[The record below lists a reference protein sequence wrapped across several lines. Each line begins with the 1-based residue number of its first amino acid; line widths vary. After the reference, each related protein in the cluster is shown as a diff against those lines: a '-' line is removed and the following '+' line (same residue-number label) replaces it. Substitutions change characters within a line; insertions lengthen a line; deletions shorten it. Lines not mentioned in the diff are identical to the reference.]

1 MAKVKIATEWLAGCA
16 GCHMSLLD
24 LDEELVKVLE
34 AVEITS
40 SPITDLKHPPEVT
53 VGIIEGAVANT
64 ANVEVL
70 KEMREKCQILLALGD
85 CACFGGIVTMRNLV
99 DKEEALRTGYVDTP
113 STVDGEVP
121 NDPELCQLLD
131 RVQACNEVVKV
142 DAYLPGCPPSA
153 AAIGWAITELL
164 NGRIP
169 APVGEHLKYD

>member
-1 MAKVKIATEWLAGCA
+1 MAKVKIATDWLAGCA

-34 AVEITS
+34 AIEITS
-40 SPITDLKHPPEVT
+40 SPVTDLKHPPEVT

-99 DKEEALRTGYVDTP
+99 DKEEALQRGYVDTE

-121 NDPELCQLLD
+121 SDPELCQLLD
-131 RVQACNEVVKV
+131 RVMACNEVVKV

-153 AAIGWAITELL
+153 AAIGWAIKELL
-164 NGRIP
+164 EGRIP
-169 APVGEHLKYD
+169 APIGENLRYD